1 MDHLDYLQK
10 AHLILHSK
18 CFEVHLS
25 IKCTFEIDSI
35 LLSKYVE
42 RVVNP
47 CTSSNTNCQATNI
60 DNVCNETLLNSYLH
74 SAQVQEISLSYEC
87 IQEPEAFNPEALTL
101 AGSEPSHVRNTYLHQ
116 QWTPSTHGCWWTI
129 PGSPVVGL
137 DSMVQHINLS
147 QYPSVTSDHQEGKGG
162 MASGGDW
169 ISCMPVQP
177 FKNGALLPSVQP
189 WIDNANQTILH
200 PGWLTRKIRR
210 RMLTAQAENGGSRVN
225 PNEPQ
230 EVMKYGYGTWMG
242 WWSFRLDCRNSVPG
256 PRWGKRQ
263 PSGWYKVKQQ
273 IVESSMVQL
282 CAYINAGVLCPCSP
296 HHSILCHSSGNL

>member
-1 MDHLDYLQK
+1 MRHFSTPIY
-10 AHLILHSK
+10 
-18 CFEVHLS
+18 
-25 IKCTFEIDSI
+25 I
-35 LLSKYVE
+35 LLRCRK
-42 RVVNP
+42 
-47 CTSSNTNCQATNI
+47 
-60 DNVCNETLLNSYLH
+60 
-74 SAQVQEISLSYEC
+74 SLFLMSVFKNLK
-87 IQEPEAFNPEALTL
+87 PLTL
-101 AGSEPSHVRNTYLHQ
+101 KHLPLQVLNLKPLTLKHLPLQVLNLHMSETHIYTNNGPLPLMDADEQYLVLQWLGLTAWCNILTCHNT
-116 QWTPSTHGCWWTI
+116 P
-129 PGSPVVGL
+129 
-137 DSMVQHINLS
+137 
-147 QYPSVTSDHQEGKGG
+147 VTSDHQEGKGG

-256 PRWGKRQ
+256 PRWGRRQ